1 MSFLTSVVQA
11 TLIAFHSFSGSWAVA
26 IALLALLLK
35 FILFPSQLFAFQQRK
50 MLLRIKPEL
59 EVIAKKHQQDPI
71 RLYQES
77 ASLKQRSGVKTAWSF
92 VTSLVP
98 LPIFFSVYRV
108 FATVP
113 SIMIGGFAWITSFAA
128 PDPIYILPLI
138 VALAAFGQQTLFPAS
153 TVKPELARV
162 MRFMPIV
169 SLIFMI
175 SLPSGLVLYY
185 AVTGALNLVSEFAI
199 RHFA

>member
-1 MSFLTSVVQA
+1 MSYLTSVAQA

-35 FILFPSQLFAFQQRK
+35 GILFPAQLFNYLQQK
-50 MLLRIKPEL
+50 KLLRIRPEL
-59 EVIAKKHQQDPI
+59 EAIAEKHKKDPLRI
-71 RLYQES
+71 YQES
-77 ASLKQRSGVKTAWSF
+77 ASLKRRIGVKTAWTF
-92 VTSLVP
+92 ITSLAP

-108 FATVP
+108 FAATP
-113 SIMIGGFAWITSFAA
+113 PLMTGGFAWITSFAA
-128 PDPIYILPLI
+128 PDAFYILPLV

-153 TVKPELARV
+153 GVKPEMARV
-162 MRFMPIV
+162 MRFMPVV

-175 SLPSGLVLYY
+175 TLPSGLVLYY
-185 AVTGALNLVSEFAI
+185 AVSGVLNLVADYAF